1 MSLTTSE
8 RAINRLVLGTAAIDG
23 QDDLFRFGGGAGQ
36 IDFSLPSKDTDPNT
50 IDVIVSS
57 GQSQRQVLD
66 WTTSSP
72 VQLPIVPLGP

>member
-1 MSLTTSE
+1 MGWVKE
-8 RAINRLVLGTAAIDG
+8 
-23 QDDLFRFGGGAGQ
+23 FRFGGGAGQ